1 MKEQNSGRENGR
13 RENGG
18 SDKQQKDNKKTIIGS
33 SLEALAIIPQVSLS
47 IAIPIVLGAAAG
59 HWIDDK
65 LGTGIVFFLILLF
78 TGIASGFYGA
88 YNQIKMFSKRK

>member
-1 MKEQNSGRENGR
+1 MSGDNGQ

-18 SDKQQKDNKKTIIGS
+18 DKQQQDKKKSAVGS

-47 IAIPIVLGAAAG
+47 IAIPIVLGAWAG
-59 HWIDDK
+59 HWIDQK
-65 LGTGIVFFLILLF
+65 LGTGIIFFLVLLF
-78 TGIASGFYGA
+78 AGIASGFYGA